1 MKASSSQPLEG
12 SNRRLDF
19 TDEKARRSPLHDA
32 WRSFRRNRAALI
44 STGYLALVAVIAIAA
59 PWITPYGPKEA
70 HVASRNRPLASHFE
84 PGDFQLARCHWLGTP
99 LEDIGCRTFLLGSNA
114 DGSDMWSLTAYGAR
128 TSMAIALVASATSLI
143 IGISYGTLAGYVGGQ
158 ADEVMMRFV
167 DFLYALPVF
176 IVVLGIQSFFRFA
189 YLGDEGIM
197 RVLADWNDQLGGLLF
212 LFIAIGAVNWV
223 AMARM
228 ARALVHASKRS
239 QHVEAALA
247 IGASDSRILGR
258 HILPNIVGPLIVV
271 ETLAIP
277 GYIFLEATLS
287 FLGVGVGTAGT
298 SWGAMIN
305 SGYAAIRSAPHII
318 LIPSIALSLLTLA
331 FNFVGDGLRDA
342 ADPRLQG
349 R

>member
-1 MKASSSQPLEG
+1 MRASKRQLVGRPDSQ
-12 SNRRLDF
+12 LDVSG
-19 TDEKARRSPLHDA
+19 DKARRSPLHDA
-32 WRSFRRNRAALI
+32 WRSFRRNRVALI
-44 STGYLALVAVIAIAA
+44 SMVYLGLVAIVAIAA

-70 HVASRNRPLASHFE
+70 HVASRNMQLASRFE
-84 PGDFQLARCHWLGTP
+84 PGDFQLARCHWLGTA
-99 LEDIGCRTFLLGSNA
+99 LEEVGCRTFLLGSNA
-114 DGSDMWSLTAYGAR
+114 NGSDMWSLTAYGAR
-128 TSMAIALVASATSLI
+128 TSMAVALVASATSLI

-189 YLGDEGIM
+189 YLGDEGFM

-228 ARALVHASKRS
+228 ARAMVHASKRAE
-239 QHVEAALA
+239 HVEAARA

-258 HILPNIVGPLIVV
+258 HILPNIVGPLIIV

-287 FLGVGVGTAGT
+287 FLGLGVGSAGT

-305 SGYAAIRSAPHII
+305 NGYAAIRSAPRII

>member
-1 MKASSSQPLEG
+1 MDQTEAAALESLASVDGERG
-12 SNRRLDF
+12 RI
-19 TDEKARRSPLHDA
+19 KRSPLHDG
-32 WRSFRRNRAALI
+32 WRSFRRNRAAVL
-44 STGYLALVAVIAIAA
+44 GAVYLLMVAVIALAA
-59 PWITPYGPKEA
+59 PWITPYGPKVA
-70 HVASRNRPLASHFE
+70 HISARSQPIGSRFSPRE
-84 PGDFQLARCHWLGTP
+84 MQLDRCHWYGTP
-99 LEDIGCRTFLLGSNA
+99 LQELGCSTFLLGSNA
-114 DGSDMWSLTAYGAR
+114 EGVDLWSMTVYGAR
-128 TSMAIALVASATSLI
+128 TSMAVALVASATSLI
-143 IGISYGTLAGYVGGQ
+143 IGISFGTLAGYVGGQ
-158 ADEVMMRFV
+158 VDEVMMRFV

-189 YLGDEGIM
+189 FLGEEGFM
-197 RVLADWNDQLGGLLF
+197 RLMATWNDQLGGLLF

-223 AMARM
+223 SMARM
-228 ARALVHASKRS
+228 ARALVHASKQS
-239 QHVEAALA
+239 QHVEAARA

-287 FLGVGVGTAGT
+287 FLGVGVGNAGT
-298 SWGAMIN
+298 SWGAMIS
-305 SGYAAIRSAPHII
+305 SGYAGIRSAPHII